1 MIYRILGRTGLRVS
15 EMGVGSTYFL
25 NKNAEEMISIVSEA
39 IKNGINYFDSFIYF
53 DQTAFVSEFIKNN
66 RKKLI
71 LAGHLGFE
79 MFKKDYII
87 LRDLKKSYDAFIRYL
102 KRLKVDDVDI
112 IYIHNVSAKE
122 AKSIFDEGGLV
133 DLAYQLKE
141 EGYGRYIGIS
151 THDTITC
158 KLAIES
164 DRIDVIMYPVNLL
177 SHTSKGKVDINRL
190 CQEKNIGLVAMKP
203 FAGGKLMQNNMTIYH
218 PENNNWSRISE
229 ITWEKLVER
238 NEAVSPLKCISYVL
252 NQPGVSCVVPGV
264 SNVSELK
271 DNLRYFNAT
280 DEELDFSELMLEFKD
295 YASGQCVYCNHC
307 LPCPVNIDVGD
318 MNRRI
323 DVALNELSKT
333 KLKDNLYQQAISITS
348 ECILCNACS
357 DKCPFGVDVVTKVE
371 GFPHLYKRLVDIK
384 MTEKK

>member
-1 MIYRILGRTGLRVS
+1 LNYRILGRTGLRVS

-25 NKNAEEMISIVSEA
+25 NKTAEEMTSIVSEA
-39 IKNGINYFDSFIYF
+39 IKNGINYFDSFLYF
-53 DQTAFVSEFIKNN
+53 DQTAFASEIIKNN

-71 LAGHLGFE
+71 LAGHLGME
-79 MFKKDYII
+79 TIKEDYII
-87 LRDLKKSYDAFIRYL
+87 LRDLKKSYDAFIGYL
-102 KRLKVDDVDI
+102 KQLKVDYVDI

-122 AKSIFDEGGLV
+122 AKSVFDEGGLV

-151 THDTITC
+151 THDTKTC

-218 PENNNWSRISE
+218 PDDNNWSRISE

-238 NEAVSPLKCISYVL
+238 NDAVSPLKCISYVL
-252 NQPGVSCVVPGV
+252 NQPGVSCVVPGI
-264 SNVSELK
+264 SNVNELK

-318 MNRRI
+318 MNRKI

-333 KLKDNLYQQAISITS
+333 KQKDNLYQQAISIIS
-348 ECILCNACS
+348 ECILCSSCS
-357 DKCPFGVDVVTKVE
+357 DKCPFDVDVVTKVE
-371 GFPHLYKRLVDIK
+371 GFPHLYKRLIDKI
-384 MTEKK
+384 MTDKK

>member
-1 MIYRILGRTGLRVS
+1 MKFRILGRTGLRVS
-15 EMGVGSTYFL
+15 EMGVGSTYFI
-25 NKNAEEMISIVSEA
+25 NKNAEEMTSIVSEA
-39 IKNGINYFDSFIYF
+39 IKNGINYFDSFLYF
-53 DQTAFVSEFIKNN
+53 DQTAYVSEIIKNN
-66 RKKLI
+66 RKKFI
-71 LAGHLGFE
+71 LAGHLGME
-79 MFKKDYII
+79 MIKEDYII

-102 KRLKVDDVDI
+102 KQLKVDDVDI
-112 IYIHNVSAKE
+112 IYIHNVSANE
-122 AKSIFDEGGLV
+122 AISVFAEGGLV

-151 THDTITC
+151 THDTATC

-164 DRIDVIMYPVNLL
+164 DRIDVIMYPINLL
-177 SHTSKGKVDINRL
+177 SHTSKGKVYINRL

-218 PENNNWSRISE
+218 QENNNWSRISE

-264 SNVSELK
+264 SNVNELK

-280 DEELDFSELMLEFKD
+280 DEELDFSELMIDFKD
-295 YASGQCVYCNHC
+295 YISGQCVYCNHC

-333 KLKDNLYQQAISITS
+333 KPKDNLYQQAISIIS
-348 ECILCNACS
+348 ECTRCNSCS
-357 DKCPFGVDVVTKVE
+357 DKCPFDVDVVTKVE
-371 GFPHLYKRLVDIK
+371 GFPHLYKRLIDTI
-384 MTEKK
+384 MTDKE